1 MPVLALMTVP
11 FVFTLGGF
19 VFVGLLEPMA
29 ASLGVSIAKA
39 ATLQAGYA
47 FACAICGPLIAHVT
61 RNWRKKPLLL
71 ATLAFLAVVNG
82 WSAIAPD
89 YATLMGTRILIGG
102 LGALAVPL
110 AVAMGVAAAPAE
122 KRAKT
127 IAAIYAGVVLAL
139 MIGIPAGSVIG
150 GLFDW
155 RASLWMTSTFCAVS
169 LVLVAIHV
177 PNLAANVVPKGASA
191 MPARSYGYLAV
202 TLLAFTAMFSM
213 VGFIGPVISALTGF
227 GAYGIAG
234 LQVLIGLSGVVG
246 LRIGATLATHPT
258 QRGLPLL
265 FAGIAL
271 GLAILVY
278 PLSIGTASVYGL
290 VAMVL
295 SILIAPTS
303 QFGTAPIVQSRLA
316 HAAGPAATF
325 ALAMN
330 GSMVYLG
337 QGLGV
342 ACGAFAIAQWGLAA
356 APVTGAFFALLG
368 LVLSLGM
375 HRATRTHAS

>member
-1 MPVLALMTVP
+1 MPIFTLMTVP

-19 VFVGLLEPMA
+19 VFVGLLDPMA
-29 ASLGVSIAKA
+29 ASLDVTIAAA

-47 FACAICGPLIAHVT
+47 FACAICGPLLAHVT

-89 YATLMGTRILIGG
+89 YATLMGTRILVGG
-102 LGALAVPL
+102 LGALALPL
-110 AVAMGVAAAPAE
+110 AVAIGVSMAPAE

-150 GLFDW
+150 GLLDW
-155 RASLWMTSTFCAVS
+155 RASFWMTSALCVVS
-169 LVLVAIHV
+169 LALVARNV
-177 PNLAANVVPKGASA
+177 PNLAAPVIEQGSRSL
-191 MPARSYGYLAV
+191 PAQSFGYLLV

-227 GAYGIAG
+227 GSFGIAG
-234 LQVLIGLSGVVG
+234 LQVLIGLAGFVG
-246 LRIGATLATHPT
+246 LRVGAGFAERPA
-258 QRGLPLL
+258 QNGLPLL
-265 FAGIAL
+265 FGGIAL
-271 GLAILVY
+271 GLVVLIY
-278 PLSIGTASVYGL
+278 PLSADTSSIYGL
-290 VAMVL
+290 IAMMV
-295 SILIAPTS
+295 SILIAPS
-303 QFGTAPIVQSRLA
+303 AQFGTAPIVQARLA
-316 HAAGPAATF
+316 QAAGPAATF

-337 QGLGV
+337 QGLGITI
-342 ACGAFAIAQWGLAA
+342 GAFSIAQWGLVA
-356 APVTGAFFALLG
+356 APAAGACIALVGLG
-368 LVLSLGM
+368 LSIAM
-375 HRATRTHAS
+375 HRVTLAPST